1 MFRLLLIRGRV
12 FSALSRDTVDSK
24 RRNRLGEGN
33 AGKMVNM
40 TRIIVWL
47 NDEQKSNKSL

>member
-12 FSALSRDTVDSK
+12 FSALSRDKVDSK
-24 RRNRLGEGN
+24 RRNRLGERN
-33 AGKMVNM
+33 AGKLVTM

-47 NDEQKSNKSL
+47 NYERKSNKSL